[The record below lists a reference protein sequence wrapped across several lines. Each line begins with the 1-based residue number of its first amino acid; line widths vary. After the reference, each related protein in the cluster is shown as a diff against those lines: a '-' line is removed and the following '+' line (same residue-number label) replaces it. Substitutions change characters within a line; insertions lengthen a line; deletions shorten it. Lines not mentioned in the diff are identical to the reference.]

1 MAGKRER
8 LTHAASPRPMIRYRV
23 HFVTSKGY
31 RHCDVFR
38 TWHEA
43 REAYALALRTYGADA
58 VQFVHVYPEA

>member
-1 MAGKRER
+1 
-8 LTHAASPRPMIRYRV
+8 MIRYRV

-43 REAYALALRTYGADA
+43 RQAYAAALRTYGTDS